1 MRVPFRLGFFTHVEG
16 NGDPA
21 QIYQDT
27 LELFVAADQL
37 GFDVVWVAE
46 HHFRAHPGRLPSLF
60 PFLAA
65 AAERTRRLRLGTSI
79 VILPLNH
86 PLRVAEDAAVVD
98 LLSGGRL
105 ELGVGSGGAPVEF
118 EAYGVPNSE
127 RHPLTT
133 NGLRQLQR
141 ALRGEILPGDRQLDP
156 PAPTLAERLWQS
168 ALGET
173 GARYVAEHGVGL
185 LLARAAFGGDRRTD
199 EIQLDVAN
207 AYLGQWAGPSPPRIG
222 LSRGI
227 YPATDRRAAL
237 EAMRASV
244 MNWATAMA
252 KLGQVPGGL
261 SLERYCELMHI
272 AYGHPDEVAEQLAAD
287 LVLPTTTD
295 LILQFNPVIPS
306 VEQALCMLE
315 QIATQIAPALGWR
328 PALPIAQARERKE
341 PI

>member
-1 MRVPFRLGFFTHVEG
+1 MRSPFRLGFFTHVEG
-16 NGDPA
+16 AGDPA

-37 GFDVVWVAE
+37 GFDAVWVAE

-60 PFLAA
+60 PFLAV
-65 AAERTRRLRLGTSI
+65 AAERTHHLRLGTSI

-133 NGLRQLQR
+133 AALVQLQR
-141 ALRGEILPGDRQLDP
+141 ALRGECLPGDRVLDP
-156 PAPTLAERLWQS
+156 PAPSLADRLWQA

-173 GARYVAEHGVGL
+173 GARYVAGHGVGL
-185 LLARAAFGGDRRTD
+185 LLARAAFGANKRTD

-207 AYLGQWAGPSPPRIG
+207 AYMGNLTGSSAPRIG

-227 YPATDRRAAL
+227 YPAADKRTAL
-237 EAMRASV
+237 EAMRDSV
-244 MNWATAMA
+244 MNWATAMV
-252 KLGQVPGGL
+252 KQGQVPAGL
-261 SLERYCELMHI
+261 PLERYCELMHI
-272 AYGHPDEVAEQLAAD
+272 AYGHPEEVAAGLAAD
-287 LVLPTTTD
+287 RVLPYTTD
-295 LILQFNPVIPS
+295 LILQFNPVIPPLD
-306 VEQALCMLE
+306 QALRMLE
-315 QIATQIAPALGWR
+315 QIATEIAPALGWR
-328 PALPIAQARERKE
+328 PQHGDE
-341 PI
+341 PENQ